1 VNADAVRQFSLALPE
16 ATEEPHFHFT
26 SFRIGGKIFA
36 TMPPGDRLL
45 HVFVPEEDREAAV
58 AAHPDICE
66 SLQWGKRVVG
76 VRIDLASAPEA
87 LVTDLIQA
95 AYDLKRR
102 TKRRKQ

>member
-26 SFRIGGKIFA
+26 SFRIGGRIFA

-45 HVFVPEEDREAAV
+45 HVFVPEEDREVAV
-58 AAHPDICE
+58 AAHPDFCE

-76 VRIDLASAPEA
+76 VKIDLEAAPET
-87 LVTDLIQA
+87 LVTDLIRA
-95 AYDLKRR
+95 AYDLKRQ
-102 TKRRKQ
+102 TKHRKK